1 MMVSGI
7 LKEIKMTEKN
17 YLIRQQDLLKKV
29 RREFH
34 RPTKVSDKNYKA
46 YSRKQKHPKS
56 FLEQE
61 D

>member
-1 MMVSGI
+1 MS
-7 LKEIKMTEKN
+7 EKN
-17 YLIRQQDLLKKV
+17 YHIRQQDLLKKV
-29 RREFH
+29 RRDYH

-56 FLEQE
+56 FLLQE

>member
-1 MMVSGI
+1 MERVGV
-7 LKEIKMTEKN
+7 KMPQKN

-29 RREFH
+29 RRDFH

-46 YSRKQKHPKS
+46 YSRKQKHAKS
-56 FLEQE
+56 FLQQE